1 MKLVIWMS
9 KMTLLLWEQGL
20 KKRLKVDKSI
30 SQNIETLK
38 NHKKSVFL
46 HFAGITCWDQ
56 WYSLINFAF
65 GFIHYFQLVSF

>member
-38 NHKKSVFL
+38 NHKKVYFYTLLGSLV
-46 HFAGITCWDQ
+46 GI
-56 WYSLINFAF
+56 SGI
-65 GFIHYFQLVSF
+65 V